1 MRFGYDEDG
10 KNIQWG
16 RRMFVYILN
25 IYSNWDFIKTVWI
38 RNKELQ
44 DKIILENIKKK
55 LLNEGTRY

>member
-1 MRFGYDEDG
+1 MGKYTMRQE
-10 KNIQWG
+10 NI
-16 RRMFVYILN
+16 RIYPKY
-25 IYSNWDFIKTVWI
+25 YSNWDFIKTVWI

>member
-1 MRFGYDEDG
+1 MMKMGKYTMRQENVRIYP
-10 KNIQWG
+10 K
-16 RRMFVYILN
+16 Y
-25 IYSNWDFIKTVWI
+25 YSNWDFIKTVWI